1 MSEDI
6 VPYGNSESEVAALR
20 LRLHH
25 AEAQRDAFKAAL
37 SKAVMAVLAEAVDV
51 QKEVNA
57 AWSRAKA
64 EAWHTEEADAALAD
78 LKAEADR
85 LKADNERLTVLQSE
99 TLNERCK
106 AEVER
111 DYFCEFLKWAG
122 QREKFAEWHAWRMQR
137 TDAGPVAST
146 TFVNVD
152 PLLREAIASAQLTS
166 LPKGGAS

>member
-1 MSEDI
+1 MSEDT

-37 SKAVMAVLAEAVDV
+37 SKAVMSVLAEAVDV

-64 EAWHTEEADAALAD
+64 DAELTN
-78 LKAEADR
+78 LQSEADR
-85 LKADNERLTVLQSE
+85 LKAEKERLLQQVMHME
-99 TLNERCK
+99 ATWPRDPHHGGK
-106 AEVER
+106 VYQMPVEQ
-111 DYFCEFLKWAG
+111 F
-122 QREKFAEWHAWRMQR
+122 
-137 TDAGPVAST
+137 TDTSP

-152 PLLREAIASAQLTS
+152 PLLREAIASARLAQRE
-166 LPKGGAS
+166 GGAS